1 MNLKTIL
8 ALNGLFFFILNIS
21 LAQTNDKKT
30 SLSKDLY
37 RVRLNDKGS
46 ISGSILEINVAHV
59 ILIKEGDTLR
69 IPRKQIRDIKVIKN
83 RPASKQS
90 LSDTQE
96 KRQDLF
102 YNINGFSEKQPSIL
116 KSNLLIDNQLDIS
129 TGKKTRLGF
138 QLALYPEVSTFFNLS
153 LTVDLKDK
161 KIFHPYIR
169 TELASSIDFSQ
180 VGANDPAKHFA
191 GVQGGLTIG
200 TLEYFK

>member
-21 LAQTNDKKT
+21 LAQTNDKQT

-37 RVRLNDKGS
+37 RIRLNDKGS

-69 IPRKQIRDIKVIKN
+69 IPRKQIRDIRVIKN
-83 RPASKQS
+83 RPAPKQS

-102 YNINGFSEKQPSIL
+102 YNINGFSEEQPSIL

-129 TGKKTRLGF
+129 TGKKTRYLM
-138 QLALYPEVSTFFNLS
+138 FNFRSRL
-153 LTVDLKDK
+153 L
-161 KIFHPYIR
+161 
-169 TELASSIDFSQ
+169 
-180 VGANDPAKHFA
+180 
-191 GVQGGLTIG
+191 
-200 TLEYFK
+200 